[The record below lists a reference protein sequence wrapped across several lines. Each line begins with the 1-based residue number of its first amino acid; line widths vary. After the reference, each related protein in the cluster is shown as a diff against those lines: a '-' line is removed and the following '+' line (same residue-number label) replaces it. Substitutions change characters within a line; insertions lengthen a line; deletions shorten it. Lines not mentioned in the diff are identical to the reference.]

1 MKKIQPVVLGVLR
14 NKNRYLLTK
23 RNDRLHHYH
32 GKWQLPGGGLDFG
45 ESLEDCVRREMREE
59 LALAIEEVRLIP
71 QIYHRVYKDEWH
83 GVLISFLHEF
93 TMEPAKIILNEEAS
107 EYGWFTIEEAQ
118 QLDSFPYVVEYIQE
132 AQKI

>member
-14 NKNRYLLTK
+14 HKDKYLLTK
-23 RNDRLHHYH
+23 RNDRLQNYH

-59 LALAIEEVRLIP
+59 LALVIEDVRLIP
-71 QIYHRVYKDEWH
+71 KIYHRVYKDEWH

-93 TMEPAKIILNEEAS
+93 AITPTKIILNEEAS
-107 EYGWFTIEEAQ
+107 EYGWFTVEEAEK
-118 QLDSFPYVVEYIQE
+118 LESFPYVLEYIQE
-132 AQKI
+132 AHKL